1 MKTKKLLWIVAILA
15 LVGVVAFFIVHGK
28 GGEQP
33 DSQNGP
39 KTNADSVVVTKV
51 AMVIPATLQ
60 AFSEIE
66 TGLKKVCTQPNY
78 SVEVKSAEG
87 DPSKFGT
94 AVNDALKLE
103 PDYFVAIGSQI
114 VTTALSERNKEKMP
128 ATIAG
133 SISVPTAVPELVNI
147 GIDPPRIFPLNIV
160 SQVPQ
165 SSYKKVVDILF
176 EIKPSIKKIGVI
188 YNESEMNSNNMRIVF
203 EKLITETGAKPL
215 LGAVTSPEDVSK
227 ITKKLI
233 RNGAE
238 AIIIPHDKSATAK
251 ASTVAKLCNSKNVL
265 TASLDDGI
273 IKDGIM
279 FAVSVPYVEVG
290 NLIGKIIV
298 DATENNVDLKQMPMI
313 EIDESDLRIFVNSKI
328 MEGKGITLTE
338 EKVKSPIIKL

>member
-1 MKTKKLLWIVAILA
+1 MKTKKLLWNVAILA
-15 LVGVVAFFIVHGK
+15 LVGVVVFFIVHGK
-28 GGEQP
+28 SGDQP
-33 DSQNGP
+33 NPSNGP
-39 KTNADSVVVTKV
+39 ELNADLVVVTKV

-66 TGLKKVCTQPNY
+66 TGLTNACPQPDYFVKVY
-78 SVEVKSAEG
+78 SAEG
-87 DPSKFGT
+87 DASKFGT
-94 AVNDALKLE
+94 IVNDALKSE

-114 VTTALSERNKEKMP
+114 VTAALSERNKEKMP
-128 ATIAG
+128 PTIAG
-133 SISVPTAVPELVNI
+133 SISVPAAVPELVNI
-147 GIDPPRIFPLNIV
+147 GIDPPRNFPLNIV
-160 SQVPQ
+160 SQVPR

-176 EIKPSIKKIGVI
+176 GIKPSIKKIGVI
-188 YNESEMNSNNMRIVF
+188 YNESEMNSNNMRVVF
-203 EKLITETGAKPL
+203 EKLIAEAGAQPL

-227 ITKKLI
+227 ITEKLI

-298 DATENNVDLKQMPMI
+298 EATENNVDLKQMPMI
-313 EIDESDLRIFVNSKI
+313 EIDESDLRVFVNSKI
-328 MEGKGITLTE
+328 MEEKGITLTE
-338 EKVKSPIIKL
+338 EEVKSPIIKL